1 MVISFQMFEIYK
13 ILVAEFGLIGRG
25 IARVGQ
31 VPDERDR
38 KKERNRKKK
47 IKVLESMR
55 VFIIIIVEGTVSMS
69 STLLTNFKVHNTAL

>member
-1 MVISFQMFEIYK
+1 MWESHSWTFSRMVISFQMFEIYK

-25 IARVGQ
+25 TARVGQ

-47 IKVLESMR
+47 D
-55 VFIIIIVEGTVSMS
+55 
-69 STLLTNFKVHNTAL
+69 

>member
-25 IARVGQ
+25 TARVGQ

-47 IKVLESMR
+47 IKVL
-55 VFIIIIVEGTVSMS
+55 
-69 STLLTNFKVHNTAL
+69 